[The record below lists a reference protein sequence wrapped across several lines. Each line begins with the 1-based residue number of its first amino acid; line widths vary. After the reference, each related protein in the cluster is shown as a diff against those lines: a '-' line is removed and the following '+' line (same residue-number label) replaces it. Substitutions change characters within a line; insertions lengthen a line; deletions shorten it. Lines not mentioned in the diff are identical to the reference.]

1 MASQVVE
8 NDDNMTIPVPGGDYN
23 TIEPFAFLEKTF
35 GNSSLIIL
43 NQKIEAIDLKLLWK
57 CTSLHICADGGA
69 NRLYEYCNGDDKLIP
84 DFIVG
89 DFDSADESVL
99 EFYRLKG
106 SVIIPQYT
114 QYASDF
120 MKSLHTLILYYHSK
134 ESKEKLYGDIEV
146 HEGLSVFMDQLGDL
160 DQTPDIHVY
169 ILNGLGGRFD
179 QTIHSI
185 NQTIVFKQKH
195 PYLTSYFITAD
206 DLVFLLPKG
215 KNYIKYPSK
224 QLFFKSLKNPVCGL
238 LPLNGLVTLNTN
250 GLKWDVRNWET
261 SMKGH
266 VSSSNALVSHNGVII
281 ECTDDIMINIELMP

>member
-1 MASQVVE
+1 MASQVIE
-8 NDDNMTIPVPGGDYN
+8 NDDHLSITVPDESYN
-23 TIEPFAFLEKTF
+23 VIEPFAFLEKAF
-35 GNSSLIIL
+35 SNSSLIIL
-43 NQKIEAIDLKLLWK
+43 NQKIENIDLQLLWQ

-69 NRLYEYCNGDDKLIP
+69 NRLYEYCEGDDKLIP

-89 DFDSADESVL
+89 DLDSAKEEVL
-99 EFYRLKG
+99 EFYKSRG
-106 SVIIPQYT
+106 SIIIPQYT

-120 MKSLHTLILYYHSK
+120 MKSLHTLILYFHS
-134 ESKEKLYGDIEV
+134 EQTKEKLYGQIEV
-146 HEGLSVFMDQLGDL
+146 QEGISTLIEQVSDEGAIQ
-160 DQTPDIHVY
+160 DIHVY

-195 PYLTSYFITAD
+195 ENLTSYFVTAD

-238 LPLNGLVTLNTN
+238 LPLNGPVTLNTK
-250 GLKWDVRNWET
+250 GLKWDVTSWET
-261 SMKGH
+261 SMKGN
-266 VSSSNALVSHNGVII
+266 VSSSNALSSDNGVII
-281 ECTDDIMINIELMP
+281 ECSDDIMINIELMP